1 MVGKQIY
8 IIFCAFLSIWN
19 NLLDTNLY
27 TYILKIVKPSKDNYY

>member
-19 NLLDTNLY
+19 NLLDINL
-27 TYILKIVKPSKDNYY
+27 YILKI

>member
-19 NLLDTNLY
+19 NLLDINL
-27 TYILKIVKPSKDNYY
+27 YILKIVKPSKDNYY